1 MERFG
6 SELIFISQISGDGKE
21 ITNLV
26 DSEISNYDKKEIY
39 KLNSLSI
46 SNGTYIAS
54 GMSSYVVRLKN
65 PPLQF
70 YHQQETK

>member
-6 SELIFISQISGDGKE
+6 SELIFISRIFGDGKQIE
-21 ITNLV
+21 VFNDCTTKTHSTNEL
-26 DSEISNYDKKEIY
+26 Y

-54 GMSSYVVRLKN
+54 GMSSYVVKLKN
-65 PPLQF
+65 PP
-70 YHQQETK
+70 Y

>member
-6 SELIFISQISGDGKE
+6 SELIFISRIFCDGKQIE
-21 ITNLV
+21 VFNDCTTVTHSTNEL
-26 DSEISNYDKKEIY
+26 Y

-54 GMSSYVVRLKN
+54 GMSSYVVKLKN
-65 PPLQF
+65 PP
-70 YHQQETK
+70 H

>member
-6 SELIFISQISGDGKE
+6 SELIFISRISGDGKKIE
-21 ITNLV
+21 SVELKEFV
-26 DSEISNYDKKEIY
+26 DYCKTELF

-54 GMSSYVVRLKN
+54 GMSSYVVKLKN
-65 PPLQF
+65 PP
-70 YHQQETK
+70 K

>member
-6 SELIFISQISGDGKE
+6 SELIFISRISGDGKKIE
-21 ITNLV
+21 PVELKEFV
-26 DSEISNYDKKEIY
+26 DYCKLELF

-54 GMSSYVVRLKN
+54 GMSSYVVKLKN
-65 PPLQF
+65 PPR
-70 YHQQETK
+70 